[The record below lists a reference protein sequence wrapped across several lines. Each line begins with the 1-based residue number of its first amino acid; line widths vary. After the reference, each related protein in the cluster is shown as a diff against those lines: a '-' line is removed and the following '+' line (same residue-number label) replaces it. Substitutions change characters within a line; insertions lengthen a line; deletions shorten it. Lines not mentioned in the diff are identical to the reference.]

1 MSAPCTDAQKMER
14 IFLLRVSR
22 QADSATVAST
32 VGCYRQHRESP
43 WSSHILPNLR
53 YRYSMMDYVLTHTET
68 VVEETRVLERLGSR
82 RLHNNAILSLFLH
95 HDCLHLP

>member
-1 MSAPCTDAQKMER
+1 MSAPCNDAQKMER

-43 WSSHILPNLR
+43 WRSPTLPNLN
-53 YRYSMMDYVLTHTET
+53 YRYSTMDSILTHTKAT
-68 VVEETRVLERLGSR
+68 VEDTQVVQQSR
-82 RLHNNAILSLFLH
+82 IQKAV
-95 HDCLHLP
+95 